1 MKKLS
6 ITFLLI
12 SVLSA
17 CNSEKEQLFDEL
29 LSGTIWEHQQA
40 YATPLPPIYDE
51 AFYDGF
57 SKMLE
62 LFPDIKYNIVTL
74 KFEKGICFYEDE
86 CYQNIT
92 IEQYNLSYQKYIF
105 EIGEYNNDYGTLK
118 IKSNGIYL
126 QKFGTEEKLYTL
138 DNFQIDRYG
147 GRRLL
152 RKYDEKIYFWQNKI
166 PLNYQ
171 RKESQV
177 IFTNDSLK
185 WIGIID
191 FSQYT
196 MDITQIQPV
205 KKFIHTFEL
214 Q

>member
-62 LFPDIKYNIVTL
+62 LFPDIKYSVGAINNIHKNDTIHHSGKYNIVTL

-92 IEQYNLSYQKYIF
+92 IEQYNLSYQKYISLIPQHF
-105 EIGEYNNDYGTLK
+105 DLTL
-118 IKSNGIYL
+118 
-126 QKFGTEEKLYTL
+126 
-138 DNFQIDRYG
+138 
-147 GRRLL
+147 
-152 RKYDEKIYFWQNKI
+152 
-166 PLNYQ
+166 
-171 RKESQV
+171 
-177 IFTNDSLK
+177 
-185 WIGIID
+185 
-191 FSQYT
+191 
-196 MDITQIQPV
+196 
-205 KKFIHTFEL
+205 FISS
-214 Q
+214 